1 MSQSK
6 KQKSNVE
13 KIVCIILIILTFI
26 SIVSSMFN
34 FAYLFYSN
42 TYINTYINNIDKIN
56 SFLLKYN
63 TLMVIDNILIFIVA
77 ILYIILGIKSKK
89 EVILKVSFSIFSI
102 LTTMIVLTLIVNV
115 IAKLFGIFG

>member
-6 KQKSNVE
+6 RQKRDIE

-26 SIVSSMFN
+26 SIVFSMFN
-34 FAYLFYSN
+34 FAYLFYSKS
-42 TYINTYINNIDKIN
+42 YINDIDKIN
-56 SFLLKYN
+56 KFLLKYN
-63 TLMVIDNILIFIVA
+63 NLILIDNILIFIVA
-77 ILYIILGIKSKK
+77 ILYIILGIRSKK

-115 IAKLFGIFG
+115 IAELFGIFG

>member
-6 KQKSNVE
+6 KQNANIE
-13 KIVCIILIILTFI
+13 KIVCITLIVLTFI
-26 SIVSSMFN
+26 SIISSMLN

-42 TYINTYINNIDKIN
+42 SYINNIDNIN
-56 SFLLKYN
+56 KFLLKYN
-63 TLMVIDNILIFIVA
+63 TLMVIDNIFIYIVA

-102 LTTMIVLTLIVNV
+102 LTTMIILTLIVNT
-115 IAKLFGIFG
+115 IAELFGVFG

>member
-6 KQKSNVE
+6 KQNTNIE
-13 KIVCIILIILTFI
+13 KIVCIILIVLTFI
-26 SIVSSMFN
+26 SIISSMFN

-42 TYINTYINNIDKIN
+42 SYINNIDKIN
-56 SFLLKYN
+56 NFLLKYN
-63 TLMVIDNILIFIVA
+63 TLMVIDNILIYIVA
-77 ILYIILGIKSKK
+77 ILYIILGIRSKK

-115 IAKLFGIFG
+115 IVELFGIFG

>member
-1 MSQSK
+1 MSQTK
-6 KQKSNVE
+6 KQKRDIE
-13 KIVCIILIILTFI
+13 KIICIILIILTFI

-42 TYINTYINNIDKIN
+42 SYINNIDKIN
-56 SFLLKYN
+56 KFLLKYN
-63 TLMVIDNILIFIVA
+63 TLMVIDNILIIIVA
-77 ILYIILGIKSKK
+77 ILYLILGIRSKK

-115 IAKLFGIFG
+115 IAELFGIFG